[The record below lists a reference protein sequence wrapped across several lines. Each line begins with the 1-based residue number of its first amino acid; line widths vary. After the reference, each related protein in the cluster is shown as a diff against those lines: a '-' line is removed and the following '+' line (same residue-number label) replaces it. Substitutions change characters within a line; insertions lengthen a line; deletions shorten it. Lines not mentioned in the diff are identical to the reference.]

1 MIERFSRKTKSLK
14 NETRYKTILCI
25 VERIQVFLYFR
36 LRKKDISE
44 AFCIKIYAE
53 NLYYTFLFQ
62 IRIFLEAFK
71 IKI

>member
-1 MIERFSRKTKSLK
+1 MHRRTNSGIPIFQIKKK
-14 NETRYKTILCI
+14 N
-25 VERIQVFLYFR
+25 
-36 LRKKDISE
+36 ISE